1 MKKNYAFFAAA
12 MLASAACASASASNV
27 IGSNVT
33 LFGTLI
39 YDQATPGVTPT
50 GIYSTKVKPSA
61 AVTKVGAQV
70 TKANGGACL
79 ADTAYFAVEYTTKYG
94 NVDECYLNS
103 YNPETWQLTNKVAA
117 SHSSIATSLTYIL
130 PTKRYMAVSI
140 VRTVRNFILAL
151 STPRLPIATR

>member
-33 LFGTLI
+33 LFGNLI

-79 ADTAYFAVEYTTKYG
+79 ADTAYFAVEYTR
-94 NVDECYLNS
+94 S
-103 YNPETWQLTNKVAA
+103 M
-117 SHSSIATSLTYIL
+117 AT
-130 PTKRYMAVSI
+130 
-140 VRTVRNFILAL
+140 
-151 STPRLPIATR
+151 